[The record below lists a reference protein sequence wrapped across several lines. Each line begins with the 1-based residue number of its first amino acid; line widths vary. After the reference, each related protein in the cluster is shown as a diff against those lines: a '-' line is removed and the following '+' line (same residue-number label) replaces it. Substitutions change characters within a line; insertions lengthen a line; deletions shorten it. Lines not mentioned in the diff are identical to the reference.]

1 MMGGEVLRRYL
12 SRLFLLRVGG
22 CLLGLAAI
30 GQLLDLL
37 DKTGDLLTRGGIGAI
52 ARYIVMRLPATLAEM
67 FALATL
73 IGALVTFTRL
83 ARSLEMTVLA
93 AAGLSLRAVLLA
105 LLPACLLIAVA
116 QFVFTTE
123 LAPRSERAV
132 ADWWAR
138 TAPPGTARNDARTL
152 WLRVGRDVAAIDRV
166 SLDGR
171 HIDGVEILRRGPS
184 GEVTSRIGAASGDWS
199 GQGWVLHDVQLA
211 TPGATASDA
220 PDQALARMDWA
231 QGPAPRNLVALSRP
245 VESQSLDRLVAV
257 TFGTWVGA
265 RGPRYQATQIEALL
279 ASVFDPLVM
288 VLLALPLALVP
299 PRAEQA
305 AWALL
310 RVLALG
316 LGYLAGVG
324 LLDALGDAG
333 TLPGTVAAWAGL
345 LIFGGYGA
353 TRLLAADLG

>member
-1 MMGGEVLRRYL
+1 MRGGEVLRRYL
-12 SRLFLLRVGG
+12 SRMFLARVGG

-37 DKTGDLLTRGGIGAI
+37 DKTGELLTRGGIGAI
-52 ARYIVMRLPATLAEM
+52 GRYILMRLPATLAEM

-93 AAGLSLRAVLLA
+93 AAGLSLRAVGLA
-105 LLPACLLIAVA
+105 LLPACALIAA
-116 QFVFTTE
+116 LQFVFVTE

-138 TAPPGTARNDARTL
+138 TAPPGTAQDDPHTL

-166 SLDGR
+166 GLDGR
-171 HIDGVEILRRGPS
+171 HVDGIEILRRAPS
-184 GEVTSRIGAASGDWS
+184 GELASRIEAASGDWN
-199 GQGWVLHDVQLA
+199 GRLWVLHDVRVA
-211 TPGATASDA
+211 IAGVAASEST
-220 PDQALARMDWA
+220 DQALATMDWP
-231 QGPAPRNLVALSRP
+231 QGPAPKNLVSLARP
-245 VESQSLDRLVAV
+245 VESLSLDRLIAV
-257 TFGTWVGA
+257 TVGAWVGA

-288 VLLALPLALVP
+288 VLIALPLAMVP

-316 LGYLAGVG
+316 LGYLAAVG
-324 LLDALGDAG
+324 LLDALGNAG
-333 TLPGTVAAWAGL
+333 TLPGPVAAWAGL
-345 LIFGGYGA
+345 LIFGGYGL